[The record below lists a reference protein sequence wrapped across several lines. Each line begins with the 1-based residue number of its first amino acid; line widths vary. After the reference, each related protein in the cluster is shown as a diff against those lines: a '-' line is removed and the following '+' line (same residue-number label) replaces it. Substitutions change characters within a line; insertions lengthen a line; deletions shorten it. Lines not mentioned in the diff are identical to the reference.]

1 MDTKPVITISY
12 GQRVQSVPFTTLP
25 SYEELLNMVKKLF
38 PNIDDQQLNL
48 FYVDDEGDHV
58 AAKSDME
65 LSEAYRLAEHQN
77 KHDVRLYVGKVEEVQ
92 EPIFSDPT
100 EAKLV
105 PFYMTMDPEEPSNFT
120 SDKELD
126 VLGNIH
132 HKLNEMTLVVSHL
145 TKTKR
150 EQIEKMQQESEYQ
163 KQIFDLEKKFEAL
176 EEEKRDVIDQ
186 NEELKAVLKEKEE
199 QLNKRLAES
208 NILRE
213 DLAAKLKDISTLKDT
228 TTLMAT
234 QLNSKVREVLE
245 LKKEKEG
252 KMLLESK
259 IDLLNKQLEDK
270 NTQALQMS
278 RVINEVQAEKDFLS
292 KKVGN
297 LEQELE
303 KEHQE
308 KENLQQ
314 SIVSLQHSQCVDPS
328 FSHKLDTKN
337 GHFWEPGPMVIGS
350 EVKSG
355 AINIL
360 DLPPEGQRWHIEL
373 EALSQMGYKDYAK
386 NIELLNKYQD
396 VTKVVSDL
404 HKIGQAPRTSSIPD
418 KHRELP
424 KDISEVEIQMLEAM
438 GFHDLDI
445 LITLLRKHKDVAV
458 VVETLLSTVM

>member
-1 MDTKPVITISY
+1 
-12 GQRVQSVPFTTLP
+12 
-25 SYEELLNMVKKLF
+25 
-38 PNIDDQQLNL
+38 
-48 FYVDDEGDHV
+48 
-58 AAKSDME
+58 
-65 LSEAYRLAEHQN
+65 
-77 KHDVRLYVGKVEEVQ
+77 
-92 EPIFSDPT
+92 
-100 EAKLV
+100 
-105 PFYMTMDPEEPSNFT
+105 
-120 SDKELD
+120 
-126 VLGNIH
+126 
-132 HKLNEMTLVVSHL
+132 
-145 TKTKR
+145 
-150 EQIEKMQQESEYQ
+150 
-163 KQIFDLEKKFEAL
+163 
-176 EEEKRDVIDQ
+176 
-186 NEELKAVLKEKEE
+186 
-199 QLNKRLAES
+199 
-208 NILRE
+208 
-213 DLAAKLKDISTLKDT
+213 
-228 TTLMAT
+228 
-234 QLNSKVREVLE
+234 
-245 LKKEKEG
+245 
-252 KMLLESK
+252 MLLESK

-328 FSHKLDTKN
+328 FPHKLDTKN
-337 GHFWEPGPMVIGS
+337 GFWEPGPMVIGS
-350 EVKSG
+350 EMKSG

-360 DLPPEGQRWHIEL
+360 DIPPEGQRWHIEL

-424 KDISEVEIQMLEAM
+424 QDISEVEIQMLEAM
-438 GFHDLDI
+438 GFHDLQKNID
-445 LITLLRKHKDVAV
+445 LLRQYKDVAV